1 MAALPKVVLAL
12 ALTVLATPA
21 LAQQTCAPPLSPM
34 LRIEFYFGRAVGHR
48 APVSDRAW
56 TRFVAQELTPRFS
69 GLTVLDGRG
78 VWRDGKRVVREASEQ
93 VIVVAKDDAATR
105 DAIAAV
111 SDAYKHRF
119 HQTSVGIVTQPVCA
133 AF

>member
-1 MAALPKVVLAL
+1 MSTKAILAVALLS
-12 ALTVLATPA
+12 LATPA
-21 LAQQTCAPPLSPM
+21 LAQQSCAPPLSPM
-34 LRIEFYFGRAVGHR
+34 LRVEFYFGRAVAHR
-48 APVSDRAW
+48 APVGDRAW
-56 TRFVAQELTPRFS
+56 AQFVAQELTPRFA

-78 VWRDGKRVVREASEQ
+78 VWRDGKRVVHEASEQ
-93 VIVVAKDDAATR
+93 VVVVAKDDAATR
-105 DAIAAV
+105 DAIAAA

>member
-1 MAALPKVVLAL
+1 MSTKAILAVALLS
-12 ALTVLATPA
+12 LATPA
-21 LAQQTCAPPLSPM
+21 LAQQSCAPPLSPM
-34 LRIEFYFGRAVGHR
+34 LRVEFYFGRAVAHH
-48 APVSDRAW
+48 APVGDRAW
-56 TRFVAQELTPRFS
+56 AQFVAQELTPRFP

-78 VWRDGKRVVREASEQ
+78 VWRDGQRVVHEASEQ
-93 VIVVAKDDAATR
+93 VVVVAKDDAATR
-105 DAIAAV
+105 DAIAAA